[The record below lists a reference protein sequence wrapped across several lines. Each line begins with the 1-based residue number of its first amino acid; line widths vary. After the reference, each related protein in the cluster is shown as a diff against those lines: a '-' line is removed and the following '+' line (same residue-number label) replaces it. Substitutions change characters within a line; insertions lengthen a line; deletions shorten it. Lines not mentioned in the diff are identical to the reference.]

1 MVDFIIVG
9 LERVSHDEEI
19 AAVAGDRVPVNYIG
33 DPAGAGLEKSNC
45 PRATRCARVTGR
57 NMRRTRTPDAV
68 VPLRDSFAGRDGK
81 EQSASWIDVVVFEVD
96 ALQPWVIPAQSLG
109 FDKLFQQPFLCY
121 PIDAADQRVAILR
134 ERFENESPVFQ

>member
-19 AAVAGDRVPVNYIG
+19 APVAGDRVPVDDIRG
-33 DPAGAGLEKSNC
+33 PAGAGLEKSNC

-68 VPLRDSFAGRDGK
+68 VPLSNSLSGRNGK
-81 EQSASWIDVVVFEVD
+81 EQAAPWIDVVIFQIN
-96 ALQPWVIPAQSLG
+96 ALQPWIVPAQPFR
-109 FDKLFQQPFLCY
+109 FDKLFQQPFL
-121 PIDAADQRVAILR
+121 
-134 ERFENESPVFQ
+134 